1 MGAELTIEL
10 NNTANLLNISLFDI
24 TGKKVLSSTTNIVS
38 VDALEKGIY
47 MVKVTTDKGSFIKKL
62 VKN

>member
-1 MGAELTIEL
+1 M
-10 NNTANLLNISLFDI
+10 FDI

-38 VDALEKGIY
+38 VDALAKGIY
-47 MVKVTTDKGSFIKKL
+47 MVKVTTDKGAFIKKL